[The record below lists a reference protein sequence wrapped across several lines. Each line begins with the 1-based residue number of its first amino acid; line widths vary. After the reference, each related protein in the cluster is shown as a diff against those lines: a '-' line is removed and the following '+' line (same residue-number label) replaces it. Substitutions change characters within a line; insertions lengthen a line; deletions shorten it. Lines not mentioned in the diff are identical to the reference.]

1 LWTDAETHPAAP
13 LQFPV
18 LFQELCGRENG
29 CDREV
34 SVVFRAVS
42 WWSPLAFCLLGF
54 ALVLPNPVF
63 ATSGKISGTVT
74 DAETGD
80 PLGYAN
86 VMVLDTQLGAASRM
100 DGAFL
105 IAAVPE
111 GTYTLKVMMMGY
123 QDGVLENVRV
133 EANRTTEV
141 HFDLSQTVFEN
152 LIPTVEVVEDRK
164 DIHVEQSAS
173 ITTIDTEDVK
183 VRAID
188 TVEEAIAT
196 TAGVT
201 FLGGQIHVRGGRTS
215 EVKYYVDGTQVTNPF
230 LPGNSMGLS
239 LASVSDINVLS
250 GGFDAEYGNAQSGII
265 NFVTKEG
272 GDKYSGMVKFVT
284 DDFGAPD
291 KSYYNTDNVLVGLG
305 GPLWGRNLFFYL
317 SGEASWSDTYLPTDE
332 QRTLYELG
340 PFSYRD
346 RKNNTYSGQAK
357 ATYFLSPTKKLGAEY
372 LFSKDRFDVYDH
384 AFSRTGY
391 WSQENLEWWPW
402 AKDSTFTYY
411 SGPEHTPNAT
421 LSHETYKVN
430 WRHTVS
436 AATFYEAKGSYYV
449 SREMRE
455 VKDKHPWE
463 YNPVYFT
470 NDNYLDPLNR
480 FFAITGDSPLWRK
493 YETGMLTLR
502 ADVTSQ
508 VSHAHQVRTG
518 FMGNYYDLD
527 MYEALWPSA
536 DNPTGVYH
544 DIYHLYSWGGAVY
557 LQDRMR
563 YEGMIV
569 NAGLR
574 WDFYD
579 PGRKPVITASERL
592 ALLAEGAHKATL
604 GSRLVKQLSPR
615 LGMAYPIS
623 DRQVLHFHY
632 GRFYEI
638 PPLSYLY
645 SYNGQQV
652 TASNTIVGNVFLRP
666 QTTIA
671 YEMGIEHQLTHN
683 VALDATIFY
692 KDIFGLVGTDLETNQ
707 ESSSSRIATTYFNKD
722 YGSVRGFELSLN
734 KRFSHRLAGSLSY
747 TFSRAT
753 GSSSSERLGYQVA
766 LDNYS
771 REPITE
777 LPLDWDETHVISA
790 NLYVA
795 EPGVWGV
802 NMDVNY
808 SSGVPYTPTE
818 LEDREIEPE
827 QINAGRLPATLE
839 VNLKADKRY
848 KIYGQEFM
856 LFLQGDNI
864 LDRKNIFLLAPGR
877 ENGNYQAAYT
887 MEGIVG
893 GAYNEADVVESSED
907 RLVALHDP
915 SAWQPGRRFKVGI
928 QVDW

>member
-1 LWTDAETHPAAP
+1 M
-13 LQFPV
+13 
-18 LFQELCGRENG
+18 
-29 CDREV
+29 
-34 SVVFRAVS
+34 
-42 WWSPLAFCLLGF
+42 FCLLGF
-54 ALVLPNPVF
+54 CLVLTSPAF
-63 ATSGKISGTVT
+63 AASGKISGLVV
-74 DAETGD
+74 DAESGD
-80 PLGYAN
+80 PLSYAN
-86 VMVLDTQLGAASRM
+86 VMILDSQMGAASRM
-100 DGAFL
+100 DGTFL
-105 IAAVPE
+105 ISAVPE

-123 QDGVLENVRV
+123 QDGIVENVRV
-133 EANRTTEV
+133 EANRTTEAQ
-141 HFDLSQTVFEN
+141 FQLSMAVFEN
-152 LIPTVEVVEDRK
+152 LIPTVEVVETRK
-164 DIHVEQSAS
+164 DIHLEQSAS
-173 ITTIDTEDVK
+173 VTSISTEDVK

-201 FLGGQIHVRGGRTS
+201 FHGGQIHVRGGRSS

-230 LPGNSMGLS
+230 VVGNSLDLS
-239 LASVSDINVLS
+239 LASVSEIDVLS

-272 GDKYSGMVKFVT
+272 SGKYSGMVKYVT

-291 KSYYNTDNVLVGLG
+291 KTYYNMDNLLFGLG
-305 GPLWGRNLFFYL
+305 GGLWGDNLFFYL
-317 SGEASWSDTYLPTDE
+317 SGEASWSDTYLKTGED
-332 QRTLYELG
+332 RSRYEIG
-340 PFSYRD
+340 PFSLHD
-346 RKNNTYSGQAK
+346 RQRNGYSGQAK
-357 ATYFLSPTKKLGAEY
+357 VTYFVSPTKKLGMEY
-372 LFSKDRFDVYDH
+372 LFSRDRFDLYDH

-391 WSQENLEWWPW
+391 WSAQQNEWWPW
-402 AKDSTFTYY
+402 AKDSTYTYY
-411 SGPEHTPNAT
+411 CGPEHTPNALQT
-421 LSHETYKVN
+421 HETYKMS

-436 AATFYEAKGSYYV
+436 AATFYEARASYFV
-449 SREMRE
+449 SGETRK
-455 VKDKHPWE
+455 VKDREPWE
-463 YNPVYFT
+463 YNSIYFT
-470 NDNYLDPLNR
+470 SDNSLDPMNR
-480 FFAITGDSPLWRK
+480 FFAIEGDSPLWRR
-493 YETGMLTLR
+493 YRTGMMTLR

-508 VSHAHQVRTG
+508 VSKIHQVRTG

-527 MYEALWPSA
+527 MFEALWPGPQ
-536 DNPTGVYH
+536 NPLGVYH

-557 LQDRMR
+557 VQDQMR

-579 PGRKPVITASERL
+579 PGRKAVVTASERL
-592 ALLAEGAHKATL
+592 AVLGEGAHKATV

-652 TASNTIVGNVFLRP
+652 TAGNTIVGNVFLRP

-671 YEMGIEHQLTHN
+671 YEVGVEHQVTRN
-683 VALDATIFY
+683 VSLDATIFY
-692 KDIFGLVGTDLETNQ
+692 KDIFGLVGTDIETNR
-707 ESSSSRIATTYFNKD
+707 ESSSSRIAYTYFNQD

-734 KRFSHRLAGSLSY
+734 KRFSHRFAGSMSY
-747 TFSRAT
+747 TFSRST

-766 LDNYS
+766 INNYT

-777 LPLDWDETHVISA
+777 LPLDWDQTHMVSA

-802 NMDVNY
+802 NLDLNW
-808 SSGVPYTPTE
+808 SSGVPYTPTD
-818 LEDREIEPE
+818 LDQREIEPE
-827 QINAGRLPATLE
+827 QINAGRLPAMVE

-856 LFLQGDNI
+856 LFLQGDNM

-887 MEGIVG
+887 MNGIVG
-893 GAYNEADVVESSED
+893 GAYNEADVVESSND
-907 RLVALHDP
+907 RLVSLYDP
-915 SAWQPGRRFKVGI
+915 EVYYPGRRFKVGI